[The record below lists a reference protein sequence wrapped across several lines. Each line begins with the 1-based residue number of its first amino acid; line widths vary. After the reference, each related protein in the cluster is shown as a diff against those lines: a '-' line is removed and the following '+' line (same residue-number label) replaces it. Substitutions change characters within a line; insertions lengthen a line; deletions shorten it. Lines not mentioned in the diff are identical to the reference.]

1 MMQIN
6 RTKKSLLY
14 MEVFTMVLFK
24 GKRMCIVCMM
34 CLCLLVV
41 TYSHIIVANAETEG
55 VTPDGLEYEI
65 DWRDEVE
72 IRGYRGTDTQL
83 VIPETIDGCKVT
95 EIGES
100 AFSNCTELT
109 SIYFPQSITD
119 IWCCSFT
126 NCSGLASICIP
137 SSVTTIYSCTFDGCT
152 SLSSVEISKG
162 VTEIEKGSFNECKAL
177 TVINVSSNNTEYTSK
192 DGVVFSKDM
201 TKLILCPAGKSGTY
215 EIPSSV
221 TSIAEGA
228 FWGCEKLTKIIIPSS
243 VTDIERGAFKECT
256 NLKEINVSNGNEKY
270 ISRDGIL
277 FDKNITQLIKCP
289 DGKEIMKIKNVLT
302 RGIYKGLIAF
312 YKGQI
317 EPLQFYY
324 TYIK

>member
-34 CLCLLVV
+34 CLCLLLV

-100 AFSNCTELT
+100 AFWGCTDLT
-109 SIYFPQSITD
+109 SVYFPQSITE

-126 NCSGLASICIP
+126 NCSGLTSISIP
-137 SSVTTIYSCTFDGCT
+137 ARVTKIYECTFDGCT

-228 FWGCEKLTKIIIPSS
+228 FWGCEKLTKITVPSS
-243 VTDIERGAFKECT
+243 VTNIERRAFIGCT
-256 NLKEINVSNGNEKY
+256 NLKEINVLEDNKEY
-270 ISRDGIL
+270 ISKNGIL
-277 FDKNITQLIKCP
+277 FNKNKTQLIKCP
-289 DGKEIMKIKNVLT
+289 EGKEIMVVKNAIT
-302 RGIYKGLIAF
+302 RTAYNGLIIF
-312 YKGQI
+312 LQYQI
-317 EPLQFYY
+317 DPILKYY
-324 TYIK
+324 TYYK